1 MELVLLAI
9 AILGAIFAYFAVGI
23 ALRWFLEWW
32 ILAIST
38 PILIAVGILIGWAGA
53 VVALIGFFLALS
65 ANNAWHSSSTYF
77 RISDRLNKRFS
88 FEDA

>member
-1 MELVLLAI
+1 MELVLLVI

-38 PILIAVGILIGWAGA
+38 PILIAVGIQFGWAGA
-53 VVALIGFFLALS
+53 VVALIGFAWRFPRTTLGIHRTPIS
-65 ANNAWHSSSTYF
+65 AF
-77 RISDRLNKRFS
+77 QID
-88 FEDA
+88 

>member
-1 MELVLLAI
+1 MQLVLLTI

-38 PILIAVGILIGWAGA
+38 PILIAVGILFGWAGA
-53 VVALIGFFLALS
+53 VVALIGFPLALFT
-65 ANNAWHSSSTYF
+65 NNAWHSSNIYF
-77 RISDRLNKRFS
+77 RISDRLNKRFY
-88 FEDA
+88 FEDV